1 MKKPIDQVRQV
12 LMNEMG
18 LTREMVR
25 EVTESIV
32 RETVEKH
39 INRILDNGKVLTALI
54 EAANETLRR
63 ESDKQFGGF
72 TMEGLVRRAA
82 KEVTEQFVKDHLRV
96 VGV

>member
-1 MKKPIDQVRQV
+1 MSKQTDSVRQV

-25 EVTESIV
+25 EVTESVV

-39 INRILDNGKVLTALI
+39 INRLLDDGKVMTALI
-54 EAANETLRR
+54 QAANETLRR
-63 ESDKQFGGF
+63 ESGKQYGGF
-72 TMEGLVRRAA
+72 TMESLVLRAA
-82 KEVTEQFVKDHLRV
+82 KEVTEQFVKDHMRI

>member
-1 MKKPIDQVRQV
+1 V

-54 EAANETLRR
+54 EAA
-63 ESDKQFGGF
+63 
-72 TMEGLVRRAA
+72 
-82 KEVTEQFVKDHLRV
+82 
-96 VGV
+96 